1 MAERTVIRA
10 GGHYFLVRHAGRGSR
25 PGDAIFQIEDL
36 AGRAICHCGT
46 SQHEANQIFDA
57 LEHPASLASS
67 VARRAIASA

>member
-10 GGHYFLVRHAGRGSR
+10 GGHYFLVRHAGRGGRFS
-25 PGDAIFQIEDL
+25 DAIFQIEDS

-57 LEHPASLASS
+57 LEHPIGISASAP
-67 VARRAIASA
+67 RRAVASA